1 MFLWVWVFFG
11 VIAAALSYHTFR
23 GRLDE
28 VVFGFASAVLWAVL
42 ALGATNLEMNIGGGV
57 VYQQNHESVVF
68 ICVGFAAL
76 NLIGML
82 LGTGRFVKDAAD
94 VESEDLV

>member
-1 MFLWVWVFFG
+1 MFLWVWIFFG
-11 VIAAALSYHTFR
+11 VIAAGMSYHTFR

-28 VVFGFASAVLWAVL
+28 VVFGFASTVLWGVL

-57 VYQQNHESVVF
+57 VYQQPHESVVF
-68 ICVGFAAL
+68 ICIGFAAL

-82 LGTGRFVKDAAD
+82 LGTGRFVKDAT
-94 VESEDLV
+94 ELEGKGLV